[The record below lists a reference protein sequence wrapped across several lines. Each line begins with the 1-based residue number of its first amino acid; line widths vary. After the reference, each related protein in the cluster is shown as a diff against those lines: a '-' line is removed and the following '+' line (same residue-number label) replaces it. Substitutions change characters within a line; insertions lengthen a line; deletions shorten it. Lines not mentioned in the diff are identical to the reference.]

1 MLSTTFIAQMSV
13 GSAGILLAISLITI
27 FLTAREINDVYRE
40 AMEDLDE
47 WKRYSDEAWY
57 DMKSLQ
63 QRAPRQV
70 PDRARTITR
79 RNPYYVSPPASPYS
93 APQAAYVQPDICS
106 CAQQPNNCPSGPVG
120 PPGQPGSDG
129 EPGYPG
135 EPGHPGADGITV
147 GTYQE
152 ETQGCIRCPM
162 GPPGPPGVM
171 GYPGEQGPPGP
182 LGLPGAVGYPGQPG
196 VCGPPG
202 DRGPNGPPGLPGP
215 PGDNGFDVVVQI
227 GTPGPKGLPGRAGP
241 PGRPGPQGYCPPP
254 GQPGI
259 VGPPGLPGQPGNQG
273 LPGQPGYPGVPG
285 IPGQD
290 GEYCPCPPKS
300 SSSSSYQQN
309 SYQQSREEYA
319 TQYDGY
325 GNNVDL
331 GYDNPQES
339 RAEYRRRVIARMLRR
354 RRLLTQKKQA

>member
-1 MLSTTFIAQMSV
+1 MPAYNKSREEMLSTTFIAQMSV

-63 QRAPRQV
+63 QRAPRQSPV
-70 PDRARTITR
+70 ILENQDILVQT
-79 RNPYYVSPPASPYS
+79 VSLLER
-93 APQAAYVQPDICS
+93 IKKK
-106 CAQQPNNCPSGPVG
+106 
-120 PPGQPGSDG
+120 
-129 EPGYPG
+129 
-135 EPGHPGADGITV
+135 HK
-147 GTYQE
+147 
-152 ETQGCIRCPM
+152 
-162 GPPGPPGVM
+162 
-171 GYPGEQGPPGP
+171 GPPGP

-202 DRGPNGPPGLPGP
+202 DPGPNGPPGLPGP
-215 PGDNGFDVVVQI
+215 PGENGFDVVVQI

-259 VGPPGLPGQPGNQG
+259 
-273 LPGQPGYPGVPG
+273 PGVPG